1 MANMNDLLKEAQ
13 KSKKDEF
20 YTQMVDIEKE
30 LKYYRNHFKGKIVFC
45 NCDDPFESNFF
56 KYFVLNFNKLGL
68 KKLIS
73 TSYASSPYV
82 GQELSMFEDQGKE
95 YKINNKKAYKV
106 VVSEININ
114 NKDGGETLEDIKEI
128 IRHRIRYLKE
138 DGDFRSEECIEMLQE
153 ADIVVTNP
161 PFSLFKEYFNQLME
175 YDKKFLIIASIN
187 VVTYKEIFPIIKNN
201 KAWLGHSIH
210 SGDREFRVPDEY
222 PLKAAGFRIDEQ
234 GNKFIRVKGVRW
246 ITNLDYSQRHED
258 VILYKKYVPEE
269 YPTYDNYEAI
279 DVSKVVN
286 IPYDYDGVM
295 GVPITFLD
303 KYNPD
308 QFEIVGLGNSKE
320 NFTPKKTY
328 VKAKKITRTGKIQ
341 SGAALN
347 NVLTLKVDNKP
358 INTTYYISDNG
369 EFLIAPYARLLIKRR
384 RCNDEN

>member
-68 KKLIS
+68 KKLIA

-138 DGDFRSEECIEMLQE
+138 DGD
-153 ADIVVTNP
+153 
-161 PFSLFKEYFNQLME
+161 
-175 YDKKFLIIASIN
+175 
-187 VVTYKEIFPIIKNN
+187 
-201 KAWLGHSIH
+201 
-210 SGDREFRVPDEY
+210 
-222 PLKAAGFRIDEQ
+222 
-234 GNKFIRVKGVRW
+234 
-246 ITNLDYSQRHED
+246 
-258 VILYKKYVPEE
+258 
-269 YPTYDNYEAI
+269 
-279 DVSKVVN
+279 
-286 IPYDYDGVM
+286 
-295 GVPITFLD
+295 
-303 KYNPD
+303 
-308 QFEIVGLGNSKE
+308 
-320 NFTPKKTY
+320 
-328 VKAKKITRTGKIQ
+328 
-341 SGAALN
+341 
-347 NVLTLKVDNKP
+347 
-358 INTTYYISDNG
+358 
-369 EFLIAPYARLLIKRR
+369 
-384 RCNDEN
+384 